1 MFSPSSSRLVGRRG
15 IPLPR
20 LATRSRRA
28 AAPSRATP
36 KGTTERVFSNVK
48 LDDESGRYLHEPGNV
63 LSASVLVAGT
73 AVGAGILALPQAL
86 SPAGMVP
93 AFASITGSA
102 VFSILTGLLV
112 AEVCVNT
119 LCELGSGSGVSIGS
133 MAERTLGKVGSNVV
147 RATYLLL
154 HYTLLVAY
162 TSKAGSTISSLVGT
176 DDSMIP
182 SALFTVVIGGLCA
195 GATPRQ
201 LDGANNALVLGVVG
215 SFLFLVANVS
225 QSLDVTLLP
234 TALREEHYD
243 LLVKSL
249 PVVALSFVF
258 QNVVPVICSSLEG
271 DLAKIRTAIIA
282 GVGVP
287 WFMFSVWTFTILLA
301 SQGSD
306 AAAGAVLDD
315 PLAALRTTPSNAR
328 LIDGF
333 SLLAVSTSYIGFVLG
348 LKEFLLELLGLN
360 EARGKTI
367 VYPLVLIPPLVL
379 ALSFPGLFYQALEF
393 AGAYGVLT
401 LFGLIPVLMAWAERY
416 GEEEITLTRL
426 RLVPGGKGVLVGLV
440 GISAGIICDQAL
452 SGLLE

>member
-1 MFSPSSSRLVGRRG
+1 MASSR
-15 IPLPR
+15 
-20 LATRSRRA
+20 S
-28 AAPSRATP
+28 
-36 KGTTERVFSNVK
+36 TERVFSNIK
-48 LDDESGRYLHEPGNV
+48 MESGRYLHEPGNV

-93 AFASITGSA
+93 AFVSITGSA
-102 VFSILTGLLV
+102 VYSILTGLLV

-133 MAERTLGKVGSNVV
+133 MAERTLGAAGSNLV
-147 RATYLLL
+147 RLTYLFL

-162 TSKAGSTISSLVGT
+162 TSKAGSTISSLVGG
-176 DDSMIP
+176 DDSMIS

-234 TALREEHYD
+234 TALREEHWE
-243 LLVKSL
+243 LLIKSL

-258 QNVVPVICSSLEG
+258 QNVVPVICSTLEG

-301 SQGSD
+301 SQGAD
-306 AAAGAVLDD
+306 AVLDD
-315 PLAALRTTPSNAR
+315 PLAALRTTPSNAL

-348 LKEFLLELLGLN
+348 LKEFLLELLGLT
-360 EARGKTI
+360 EARGRTI

-401 LFGLIPVLMAWAERY
+401 LFGIIPVLMAWAERY
-416 GEEEITLTRL
+416 GEDESSQMRTLTIVPAGKPL
-426 RLVPGGKGVLVGLV
+426 LVALLGA
-440 GISAGIICDQAL
+440 SAGIIIDQAL